1 MVIMKEYQ
9 GLKFTEIA
17 DILEMSTNTVKSRMY
32 YGLRAMRKVL
42 KKWKINREILS
53 YEV

>member
-1 MVIMKEYQ
+1 MKEYQ

-17 DILEMSTNTVKSRMY
+17 EILQTSVNTAKSRMY
-32 YGLRAMRKVL
+32 YGLRAMRKVF
-42 KKWKINREILS
+42 KKWKINEETLR